1 MKDLP
6 AIMPLFKHLS
16 VYVAHDPVLF
26 TKLCRVLK
34 EYLTLTATAGRDTTF
49 VQEMLLA
56 LLGALVMIPANA
68 SAASYVWECVK
79 ELPYLDRY
87 WIYSDLQWMY
97 MYPPPHM
104 TCILLI

>member
-1 MKDLP
+1 
-6 AIMPLFKHLS
+6 MPLFKHLS

-34 EYLTLTATAGRDTTF
+34 EYLTLT
-49 VQEMLLA
+49 EMLLA

-87 WIYSDLQWMY
+87 CSGC
-97 MYPPPHM
+97 
-104 TCILLI
+104 TCILLLI

>member
-87 WIYSDLQWMY
+87 CSGC
-97 MYPPPHM
+97 
-104 TCILLI
+104 TCILLLI